1 MFTYEFESTKLMLSF
16 LNTKGNGLNYVK
28 IEDFKLNP
36 TKANL
41 FLKDPCIHWSELQGL
56 ATQFYLPS
64 LFESNSLVKHD
75 QESDEM
81 NCSQNNLIHT

>member
-16 LNTKGNGLNYVK
+16 LNTKGNGLNYFK

-41 FLKDPCIHWSELQGL
+41 FLKDPCIHWSELQRL

-64 LFESNSLVKHD
+64 LFESNSNRTKVPFAYPTLR
-75 QESDEM
+75 
-81 NCSQNNLIHT
+81 NLKSKN